1 MSKPLIRIMQLA
13 SNPEYAGL
21 ERHVASLIAVLQKL
35 GDVEPSLV
43 VFHDGRLVE
52 EVRGLGVP
60 VEVVPLR
67 WVFDATATTRLARTL
82 RSWKIDCLHSHG
94 YKANVIGALAARRAE
109 IKAIVRTEHSR
120 MEPFQGFDR
129 LKMAIYEAL
138 NSWVG
143 NRLTDRI
150 ITVSDDLRRHLAPRY
165 PHKPLV
171 TVHNG
176 IQAVKAGAPHLLQA
190 KRASVGVDQY
200 APLIGIVG
208 RLMPVKRHID
218 FLQAAAYISEKRPD
232 ARFLVVGGGPLL
244 GSLTEEAERLH
255 LTGSVHFLD
264 FRPDVLDWIATLD
277 LLVFSSLSE
286 GVPYS
291 LLEAMSLGVPVVATA
306 VGGLPEIIEDG
317 VTGLLVPHKD
327 PEALA
332 LACLELLDNPG
343 RRQQMATASRKRCAA
358 YFSDLRMAEAI
369 RRIYYEVT
377 DQHGVHRPIHE
388 SAAGHRDVPIRAM
401 EP

>member
-1 MSKPLIRIMQLA
+1 MITPAFRVTHVA

-21 ERHVASLIAVLQKL
+21 ERHVASLIATLQRV
-35 GDVEPSLV
+35 GGVEPSLV

-67 WVFDATATTRLARTL
+67 WVFDAKAITRLAQIL

-94 YKANVIGALAARRAE
+94 YKANVIGALAALRAD

-129 LKMAIYEAL
+129 LKMETYEAI
-138 NSWVG
+138 NTWVG

-150 ITVSDDLRRHLAPRY
+150 ITVSDDLRGHLAPRY
-165 PHKPLV
+165 PKKTLV

-176 IQAVKAGAPHLLQA
+176 IRALEAGDPQILQA
-190 KRASVGVDQY
+190 KRASLGVDQS

-208 RLMPVKRHID
+208 RLMPVKSYSD
-218 FLQAAAYISEKRPD
+218 FLKAAALIYDKRPD
-232 ARFLVVGGGPLL
+232 TQFLVAGDGPLSD
-244 GSLTEEAERLH
+244 SLKEEAMELG
-255 LTGSVHFLD
+255 LASVIHFLG
-264 FRPDVLDWIATLD
+264 FRTDVRDWMATLD

-306 VGGLPEIIEDG
+306 VGGLSEIIEDG
-317 VTGLLVPHKD
+317 VTGLLVQPKD

-332 LACLELLDNPG
+332 HACLELLNDPG
-343 RRQQMATASRKRCAA
+343 RRQQMATASRQRCAVH
-358 YFSDLRMAEAI
+358 FSDLRMAEAI
-369 RRIYYEVT
+369 HQVYHEVT
-377 DQHGVHRPIHE
+377 SQDGEQEPASKQVAFPKTM
-388 SAAGHRDVPIRAM
+388 AAERT

>member
-1 MSKPLIRIMQLA
+1 MTQPAIRVLQLA

-21 ERHVASLIAVLQKL
+21 ERHVASLIATFQKL

-43 VFHDGRLVE
+43 VFNDGRLVN

-67 WVFDATATTRLARTL
+67 WVFDATAITRLSRIL
-82 RSWKIDCLHSHG
+82 RSWNIDCLHSHG
-94 YKANVIGALAARRAE
+94 YKANVIGALAARRAD

-129 LKMAIYEAL
+129 LKMETYEAL
-138 NSWVG
+138 NTWVG
-143 NRLTDRI
+143 RRLADRI
-150 ITVSDDLRRHLAPRY
+150 ITVSDDLRGHLAPRY
-165 PHKPLV
+165 PKKTLV

-176 IQAVKAGAPHLLQA
+176 IRALQAGDPQILQA
-190 KRASVGVDQY
+190 KRASLGVDQS

-208 RLMPVKRHID
+208 RLMPVKRYTD
-218 FLQAAAYISEKRPD
+218 FLQAAAIISTQRPD

-244 GSLTEEAERLH
+244 GSLKQEAERLA
-255 LTGSVHFLD
+255 LTGIVHFLD
-264 FRPDVLDWIATLD
+264 FRPDVLEWMATLD

-317 VTGLLVPHKD
+317 VTGLLVPPKD

-332 LACLELLDNPG
+332 LACLKLLDNPG

-377 DQHGVHRPIHE
+377 NQHGVQRPIPE
-388 SAAGHRDVPIRAM
+388 SAAAHQNVPIGVI

>member
-1 MSKPLIRIMQLA
+1 MSTPAFRVTQVA
-13 SNPEYAGL
+13 SNPEFAGL
-21 ERHVASLIAVLQKL
+21 ERHVASLIATLQRV

-67 WVFDATATTRLARTL
+67 WAFDTTAITRLARIL
-82 RSWKIDCLHSHG
+82 RSWNIDCLHSHG
-94 YKANVIGALAARRAE
+94 YKANVIGALAARRAD

-129 LKMAIYEAL
+129 LKMETYEAL
-138 NSWVG
+138 NTWVG

-150 ITVSDDLRRHLAPRY
+150 ITVSDELRRHLAPRY
-165 PHKPLV
+165 PKKTLV

-176 IQAVKAGAPHLLQA
+176 IPTLEAGNPQILQA
-190 KRASVGVDQY
+190 KRASLGVDQS

-208 RLMPVKRHID
+208 RLMPVKSYSD
-218 FLQAAAYISEKRPD
+218 FLKAAALIYDKRPD
-232 ARFLVVGGGPLL
+232 TQFLVAGDGPLSD
-244 GSLTEEAERLH
+244 SLKEEAMELG
-255 LTGSVHFLD
+255 LASVIHFLG
-264 FRPDVLDWIATLD
+264 FRTDVRDWMATLD

-306 VGGLPEIIEDG
+306 VGGLSEIIEDG
-317 VTGLLVPHKD
+317 VTGLLVQPKD

-332 LACLELLDNPG
+332 HACLELLNDPG
-343 RRQQMATASRKRCAA
+343 RRQQMATASRQRCAVH
-358 YFSDLRMAEAI
+358 FSDLRMAEAI
-369 RRIYYEVT
+369 RRIYFEGT
-377 DQHGVHRPIHE
+377 NQHGVQRPIPK
-388 SAAGHRDVPIRAM
+388 SAAAHQNVSLGAT

>member
-1 MSKPLIRIMQLA
+1 MSMPALRVMQLA

-21 ERHVASLIAVLQKL
+21 ERHVASLIATFQKL

-67 WVFDATATTRLARTL
+67 WVFDATAITRLSRIL
-82 RSWKIDCLHSHG
+82 RSWNIDCLHSHG
-94 YKANVIGALAARRAE
+94 YKANVIGALAARRAD
-109 IKAIVRTEHSR
+109 IKAIIRTEHSR

-129 LKMAIYEAL
+129 LKMETYEAI
-138 NSWVG
+138 NTWVG

-150 ITVSDDLRRHLAPRY
+150 ITVSEDFRGHLAPRY
-165 PHKPLV
+165 PKKTLV

-176 IQAVKAGAPHLLQA
+176 IRALQASDPQILQA
-190 KRASVGVDQY
+190 KRASLGVDQS

-208 RLMPVKRHID
+208 RLMPVKRYTD
-218 FLQAAAYISEKRPD
+218 FLQAAAYISRKRPD

-244 GSLTEEAERLH
+244 GSLKQEAERLA
-255 LTGSVHFLD
+255 LTGIVHFLD
-264 FRPDVLDWIATLD
+264 FRPDVLEWMATLD

-317 VTGLLVPHKD
+317 VTGLLVPPKD

-377 DQHGVHRPIHE
+377 NQHGVQRPIPE
-388 SAAGHRDVPIRAM
+388 SAAAHQNVPIGVI